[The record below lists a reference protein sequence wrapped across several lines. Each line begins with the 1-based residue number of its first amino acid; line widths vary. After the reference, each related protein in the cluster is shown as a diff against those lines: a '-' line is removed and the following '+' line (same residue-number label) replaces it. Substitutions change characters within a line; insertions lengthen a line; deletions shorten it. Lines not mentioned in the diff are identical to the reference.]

1 MGGREGERRWGGGR
15 RLGGGDGG
23 GGGARDT
30 LCLKHAAP
38 DLTDLSLVKVIG
50 GRLCSTVTITLIC
63 LLRERGRY
71 SNSLIPKL

>member
-1 MGGREGERRWGGGR
+1 MGGREGGRRWGGGR
-15 RLGGGDGG
+15 RLGGGD